1 MKNYNK
7 IIKSVCL
14 SVVLL
19 FATSCNNFLDITP
32 EDQLVLENYYTSEEA
47 INNNTASLYTVS
59 TWVDFSMLFMWQAN
73 DELAGDLYYTNGD
86 EGQFYLMTLQ
96 NGNTTLTQGWNGLYR
111 VVSFCNNIINN
122 MPDAAQKNGVD
133 EKYINRGLAEAR
145 CIRAM
150 AYFLLTEYWQDV
162 PIIVDNNMSVYD
174 IVRHKQSSVYEFI
187 RRDLEFAKDNLP
199 EKPFETGRCSKYTA
213 IGLLAKLHLTMASH
227 LSDASSSANFTKA
240 KEYAQEV
247 INNSGFSLYS
257 DLKTMFY
264 PVANNSEESLLA
276 IQAICNGWGT
286 GNGLNQAYA
295 RSSAVNL
302 IDGWGGW
309 KGPTLSLQEAFNE
322 EPADARRPITYMRN
336 GDHYDNLGGG
346 SYTYVNV
353 NSVEQVNPMLA
364 HLRKYVIGSNKDCDN
379 KAGSNQDAGNNLYL
393 LRLTDVYMCY
403 IEACIGS
410 GTSTS
415 DALALDV
422 FKKVRNRAKLTTTNT
437 SITYDELIKERRKEF
452 ALESVNY
459 FDIRRMAYRN
469 TTKAL
474 QYLND
479 MKRWRQYSTNPRNG
493 TTETDQNAS
502 NIWHGGFTVEK
513 PDTDNGII
521 GSVFFYDDSSIEVKV
536 TENNL
541 VLPIPAETITKTPK
555 ILQDP
560 VDYQF

>member
-1 MKNYNK
+1 MKNINK

-14 SVVLL
+14 SLVLL
-19 FATSCNNFLDITP
+19 LTTSCDDFLNVTP
-32 EDQLVLENYYTSEEA
+32 KDQLVLENYYTSAEA
-47 INNNTASLYTVS
+47 IDNNTASLYTVS

-96 NGNTTLTQGWNGLYR
+96 NGNTILTQGWNGLYR
-111 VVSFCNNIINN
+111 VISFCNNIINN
-122 MPDAAQKNGVD
+122 MPEAARKNDVD
-133 EKYINRGLAEAR
+133 EKYISRGLAEAR

-162 PIIVDNNMSVYD
+162 PIVVDNNMSVYD

-199 EKPFETGRCSKYTA
+199 EKPFATGRCSKYTA
-213 IGLLAKLHLTMASH
+213 MGLLAKLHLTMASH
-227 LSDASSSANFTKA
+227 LSDASSADNFNKA
-240 KEYAQEV
+240 KGYAEEV
-247 INNSGFSLYS
+247 ITKSGFSLYP

-264 PVANNSEESLLA
+264 PVSNNSEESLLA
-276 IQAICNGWGT
+276 IQAISNGWGT

-309 KGPTLSLQEAFNE
+309 KGPTLSLQETFNE
-322 EPADARRPITYMRN
+322 EPGDARRPITLMRN

-346 SYTYVNV
+346 SYSYVNV

-364 HLRKYVIGSNKDCDN
+364 HLRKYVVGSNKDCDG

-403 IEACIGS
+403 IEACIGA
-410 GTSTS
+410 GTSTN
-415 DALALDV
+415 DALALEV
-422 FKKVRNRAKLTTTNT
+422 FEEIRNRAKLTTTNL

-452 ALESVNY
+452 ALESINY
-459 FDIRRMAYRN
+459 FDIRRMSYRDTN
-469 TTKAL
+469 KAL
-474 QYLND
+474 QYLNN

-502 NIWHGGFTVEK
+502 DIWHGGFTVET

-521 GSVFFYDDSSIEVKV
+521 GSVFFYDDSSIEVNVKE
-536 TENNL
+536 ENL
-541 VLPIPAETITKTPK
+541 ILPIPAETITKTPK

-560 VDYQF
+560 VNYEF